1 MPDPVV
7 FSACEPSDA
16 SRAYGLGLVSLP
28 VELGREERAPRWKGR

>member
-16 SRAYGLGLVSLP
+16 SRAYGLGLVP
-28 VELGREERAPRWKGR
+28 VEPGREERAPRWKGR